1 MAKQFIIKS
10 LTILAIGAVVVLF
23 FYWNATHLMNAYEV
37 VVFIFILLCLAKVIL
52 KQISLEVLLRAMLY
66 FISFL
71 VILFFTHIEFTR
83 DFELR
88 DIVIISFVIPILSI
102 YLIKKSRHK
111 FFRIIDTFFLFLW
124 LLVIFLAGCAMSLG
138 FVV

>member
-111 FFRIIDTFFLFLW
+111 FFRIIDTFFCF
-124 LLVIFLAGCAMSLG
+124 FG
-138 FVV
+138 F

>member
-1 MAKQFIIKS
+1 MKNTETTHSDSKLLQF
-10 LTILAIGAVVVLF
+10 LRILGVV
-23 FYWNATHLMNAYEV
+23 EG
-37 VVFIFILLCLAKVIL
+37 
-52 KQISLEVLLRAMLY
+52 
-66 FISFL
+66 ISFL

>member
-52 KQISLEVLLRAMLY
+52 KQISLY

>member
-1 MAKQFIIKS
+1 M
-10 LTILAIGAVVVLF
+10 VLF